1 MESPL
6 YDKLVG
12 MSFCHALDRIYR
24 FAPRDLNP
32 QNKRLIRPFV
42 VELDAMQQAAFK
54 ELWVILRLAGP
65 LIASQMAH
73 MLMVFTDTVMMGKI
87 GPEALA
93 GGGLGAATYSF
104 VSFFCVGV
112 MAAVGTLV
120 SIRHG
125 AGDAVGATRLTQAGL
140 WLAWGMALIAALL
153 LWNVEPILLRF
164 GQDEANVHMAT
175 QFLSTL
181 PLALPGLLSFMA
193 LRGFT
198 SALGRA
204 GPVMTI
210 SLIGAVA
217 NYGLNYA
224 MIHNWFGLP
233 NLGLMGIGLITALVT
248 NCMALA
254 LALHIHRHPAYAAY
268 PIHKGLGQLS
278 RSHLAELWRLGLP
291 IGGTYAV
298 EVGLFTFA
306 AFCMGAMGSTQMAA
320 HQIAIQSVSMAFM
333 IPVGI
338 SYAVTMRIGLHYGA
352 GNPLMVRTAGRV
364 GIAFGGAVML
374 MFGLLFWL
382 APHQIIGL
390 FLDVKD
396 PKFAEIVVLAVQLLA
411 IAAWFELF
419 DGVQTIAMGAIRG
432 LKDAKTTFLIGLGC
446 YWLIAAPAAWLLG
459 FAADMSAPGV
469 WWGLALGLCCAA
481 GALTWAFEYKAA
493 RLLRKV
499 PVRETVSA

>member
-1 MESPL
+1 MQHS
-6 YDKLVG
+6 
-12 MSFCHALDRIYR
+12 AL
-24 FAPRDLNP
+24 
-32 QNKRLIRPFV
+32 
-42 VELDAMQQAAFK
+42 K
-54 ELWVILRLAGP
+54 ELWIILRLAGP

-125 AGDAVGATRLTQAGL
+125 AGDTEGATRLTQAGL
-140 WLAWGMALIAALL
+140 WLAWGMALVAALL
-153 LWNVEPILLRF
+153 LWNLEPILLQF
-164 GQDEANVHMAT
+164 GQAEANVHMAA
-175 QFLSTL
+175 QFLITL
-181 PLALPGLLSFMA
+181 PFALPGLLSFMA

-210 SLIGAVA
+210 SLAGAAA
-217 NYGLNYA
+217 NFVLNYA
-224 MIHNWFGLP
+224 LIHQWLGLP
-233 NLGLMGIGLITALVT
+233 NLGLMGIGLVTAIVT

-254 LALHIHRHPAYAAY
+254 LALHIRLHPAYAAY
-268 PIHKGLGQLS
+268 PIRKGLSKLS
-278 RSHLAELWRLGLP
+278 RSHLGELWRLGLP

-320 HQIAIQSVSMAFM
+320 HQIALQTVSMAFM
-333 IPVGI
+333 VPVGM
-338 SYAVTMRIGLHYGA
+338 SYAVTMRIGQHYGA
-352 GNPLMVRTAGRV
+352 GNLLMVRMAGRL
-364 GIAFGGAVML
+364 GIGFGGCVML

-382 APHQIIGL
+382 APHLVIGL
-390 FLDVKD
+390 FLDIND
-396 PKFAEIVVLAVQLLA
+396 PAFAEIVVLATKLLA
-411 IAAWFELF
+411 IAALFEFF
-419 DGVQTIAMGAIRG
+419 DGTQTIAMGAIRG
-432 LKDAKTTFLIGLGC
+432 LKDARTTFLIGLGC

-459 FAADMSAPGV
+459 FSTDAGASGV
-469 WWGLALGLCCAA
+469 WWGLALGLFCSAV
-481 GALTWAFEYKAA
+481 ALTYAFELKTA
-493 RLLRKV
+493 RLLRQDAAGLPV
-499 PVRETVSA
+499 PG

>member
-1 MESPL
+1 MQHP
-6 YDKLVG
+6 
-12 MSFCHALDRIYR
+12 AL
-24 FAPRDLNP
+24 
-32 QNKRLIRPFV
+32 
-42 VELDAMQQAAFK
+42 K
-54 ELWVILRLAGP
+54 ELWIILRLAGP

-87 GPEALA
+87 GPDALA

-125 AGDAVGATRLTQAGL
+125 AGDAEGATRLTQAGL
-140 WLAWGMALIAALL
+140 WLAWGMALVAALL
-153 LWNVEPILLRF
+153 LWNLEPLLLRF
-164 GQDEANVHMAT
+164 GQDEANVHMAA
-175 QFLSTL
+175 QFLTTL

-204 GPVMTI
+204 RPVMTI
-210 SLIGAVA
+210 SLIGAAA
-217 NYGLNYA
+217 NYVLNHA
-224 MIHNWFGLP
+224 LIENWFGLP
-233 NLGLMGIGLITALVT
+233 NLGLMGIGLVTAVVT

-254 LALHIHRHPAYAAY
+254 LAFHIRRHSAYAGY
-268 PIHKGLGQLS
+268 PIHKGLSKLS

-338 SYAVTMRIGLHYGA
+338 SYAVTMRIGQHYGA
-352 GNPLMVRTAGRV
+352 GNAPMVRTAGRV
-364 GIAFGGAVML
+364 GIGFGGAVML
-374 MFGLLFWL
+374 SFGLLFWL

-390 FLDVKD
+390 FLDVDD
-396 PKFAEIVVLAVQLLA
+396 PAFTEIVVLAVRLLA
-411 IAAWFELF
+411 VAAWFELF
-419 DGVQTIAMGAIRG
+419 DGMQTIAMGAIRG

-446 YWLIAAPAAWLLG
+446 YWLISAPAAWLLG
-459 FAADMSAPGV
+459 FSADMGAPGV

-481 GALTWAFEYKAA
+481 VALTWAFEYKTTRMLKRA
-493 RLLRKV
+493 R
-499 PVRETVSA
+499 VSDLALE